1 MHEGGDH
8 TSLPLV
14 KNHDLHKKNPG
25 KCSKSSYYDD
35 FEKSEQECFL
45 SKQQIYSMSG

>member
-1 MHEGGDH
+1 MHEGGYH

-14 KNHDLHKKNPG
+14 KNHDLHKKNPE

-45 SKQQIYSMSG
+45 SKQQIYSMPG